1 MSAAF
6 RIYLILIIVL
16 LLGCKRE
23 EPTTWTPAIKAPI
36 ARGTLG
42 LGELLNN
49 DLLYLDD
56 NDIWHLLI
64 ERNLT
69 NFRIDSLVQIPDT
82 TIHKK
87 LTLPF
92 LGGPF
97 NIPAGTEIYNQTQ
110 NNSIQTQGA
119 QLTSID
125 VSGGSLLY
133 SFRSY
138 VNGALSCTC
147 TLPGATLNGNAI
159 ELMAD
164 TPPCSDD
171 AYPSVASGI
180 IDLTN
185 YHIDLTGTNG
195 NSYNQLVNLI
205 QVQVDDD
212 ASAPA
217 QVYGADSIII
227 DLTFI
232 DATVRYAR
240 GYFGQHAYA
249 LSENINLGT
258 NLQLPSGHLDIDGA
272 QLDLEI
278 KNYVGVDMQ
287 MNLNALVGQQND
299 NSVTLDYNPF
309 NQWLNLS
316 RAVESNASIT
326 PSTLNYQ
333 MNSSNSNLDD
343 FLGNLPHQL
352 QLNANV
358 LINPLGNISM
368 NNDFIATNQTIDAIA
383 TLDIPLRLASEEIAF
398 LDTISLNNE
407 AIDLIANGTLK
418 LVLDNY
424 FPFEVNVHA
433 VLNDGVNQNTLL
445 NDVVLLPHSGD
456 PNQSQRS
463 VWPIDVTPEI
473 IQGLRQGSKIV
484 LRLTLATPNYPQLQT
499 IYQWQRVDYILI
511 ADSEVQLQYD

>member
-6 RIYLILIIVL
+6 KINWLLFIVL

-49 DLLYLDD
+49 DMLYLDD
-56 NDIWHLLI
+56 NDIWHLHI

-69 NFRIDSLVQIPDT
+69 NFQIDSLVQIPDT

-87 LTLPF
+87 LDLPF

-97 NIPAGTEIYNQTQ
+97 NIPAGTELYNQTQ
-110 NNSIQTQGA
+110 NNVIQTQGA
-119 QLTSID
+119 ELTSID

-159 ELMAD
+159 ELIAD
-164 TPPCSDD
+164 TPPCIDD
-171 AYPSVASGI
+171 SNPSVASGI
-180 IDLTN
+180 IALTN

-205 QVQVDDD
+205 HVQVDDD

-217 QVYGADSIII
+217 QVYGSDSVVI
-227 DLTFI
+227 DLTFV

-249 LSENINLGT
+249 FSENITLGA
-258 NLQLPSGHLDIDGA
+258 NFQLPAGQLNLDGA
-272 QLDLEI
+272 QLDFVF
-278 KNYVGVDMQ
+278 KNYVGADMQ
-287 MNLNALVGQQND
+287 MNLNALVGQQN
-299 NSVTLDYNPF
+299 NNAVSLEYIPF

-316 RAVESNASIT
+316 RAIESNSGIT
-326 PSTLNYQ
+326 PTTLNYNL
-333 MNSSNSNLDD
+333 NSSNSNLDD

-358 LINPLGNISM
+358 IINPLGNVSL
-368 NNDFIATNQTIDAIA
+368 NNDFIATDHTIDAIA
-383 TLDIPLRLASEEIAF
+383 TMDIPLRLASEEITF
-398 LDTISLNNE
+398 LDTIELTNE
-407 AIDLIANGTLK
+407 AIDLMANGTLK

-424 FPFEVNVHA
+424 FPFEVDVHA
-433 VLNDGVNQNTLL
+433 VLINGGNQNTLL
-445 NDVVLLPHSGD
+445 NHSVLLPHAGD
-456 PNQSQRS
+456 PDQSQRS
-463 VWPIDVTPEI
+463 VWPIDVTNEI
-473 IQGLRQGSKIV
+473 IQGLRRGSKIV
-484 LRLTLATPNYPQLQT
+484 LQLGLATPNYPQLQT

-511 ADSEVQLQYD
+511 ADTEVQLQYD